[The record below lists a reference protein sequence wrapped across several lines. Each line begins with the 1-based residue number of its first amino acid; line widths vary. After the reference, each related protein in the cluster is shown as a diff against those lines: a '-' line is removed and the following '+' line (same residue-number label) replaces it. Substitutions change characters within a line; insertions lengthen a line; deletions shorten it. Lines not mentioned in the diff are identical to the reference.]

1 MRRIFEIYLNNTLD
15 LEKNA
20 NFDMFMP
27 LVNLD
32 QEWQKARDVKH
43 DKNLLVIL
51 GNPPYNAKSKN
62 KGKEILE
69 LLKIYKENLNE
80 TKINLDDDYI
90 KFMRFAQWKLLEQ
103 GQKNIFEA
111 NSGLMGFITNN
122 SFLDGRTHRKMRES
136 LYKSFDEIYIL
147 NLHGS
152 DKDAK
157 NDENVFDIKIGVCI
171 SLFIKY
177 KNEPSKGATIFYAS
191 TAQKG
196 IFKRAENLPF

>member
-1 MRRIFEIYLNNTLD
+1 
-15 LEKNA
+15 
-20 NFDMFMP
+20 
-27 LVNLD
+27 
-32 QEWQKARDVKH
+32 
-43 DKNLLVIL
+43 
-51 GNPPYNAKSKN
+51 
-62 KGKEILE
+62 
-69 LLKIYKENLNE
+69 
-80 TKINLDDDYI
+80 
-90 KFMRFAQWKLLEQ
+90 LLEQ

-122 SFLDGRTHRKMRES
+122 SFLDGRIHRKMRES
-136 LYKSFDEIYIL
+136 LFTSFDEIYIL

-196 IFKRAENLPF
+196 IFKRAEKYALLDDMAQRGLNSIKWEELSLDEPYFWFVPKSFDNAEYEEFWALAGDKALAKSKAVFLNFNSGVETGKDNIAIQPSKSAMEQVLSDFETLSK

>member
-1 MRRIFEIYLNNTLD
+1 M
-15 LEKNA
+15 
-20 NFDMFMP
+20 
-27 LVNLD
+27 
-32 QEWQKARDVKH
+32 
-43 DKNLLVIL
+43 IL

-147 NLHGS
+147 N
-152 DKDAK
+152 
-157 NDENVFDIKIGVCI
+157 F
-171 SLFIKY
+171 
-177 KNEPSKGATIFYAS
+177 TR
-191 TAQKG
+191 Q
-196 IFKRAENLPF
+196 R